1 MGVEEW
7 LLLWMGKAYIIIE
20 YDVLK
25 IAVPENNVTKETDY
39 VFDCDL

>member
-20 YDVLK
+20 YDVRE
-25 IAVPENNVTKETDY
+25 IAASEK
-39 VFDCDL
+39 